1 MKNNPK
7 GYVSFVLHAH
17 LPFVH
22 HPESEDYLEEQW
34 LFEAISE
41 TYIPLLLNFGKLE
54 NEHVDFRI
62 TMSMTPP
69 LLNMLD
75 NTLLQERY
83 IKYLQSHIEL
93 AKKEVIR
100 NQDNE
105 SLKNLAQYYVDRY
118 SNDLHVFK
126 DVYKC
131 NIISGFKHFQDIGV
145 LEIITCGATHGYFP
159 ILYVNEKTVRAQIAV
174 GVKCYEKYF
183 GRKPRGIWLPEC
195 GYVPEADKYLRE
207 FGIQYVITETHG
219 ILYANPTPIYGTLA
233 PIVSPDGIVAF
244 GRDLESSRQ
253 VWSSINGYP
262 GDFNYREWYRDIGYD
277 APYDYIKPYIACN
290 GARVPTGIKYYR
302 ITGKNCEKD
311 YYNLQWAQ
319 DSINKQAGHFF
330 DSREK
335 QITEAANFT
344 QNPPI
349 VLCPYDAELYGH
361 WWYEGPDWLYTLF
374 KKIYY
379 DKCDFD
385 LITPSEYIDKYPQM
399 QLCTPCRSS
408 WGANGYSEVWLNQ
421 SNDYVHRHL
430 HVAGDKMVELA
441 NLFPDEPK
449 DSLKRKALN
458 QCARELLLAQSSDWL
473 FIITNG
479 TMVDYAKKRIK
490 DHIGR
495 FSKLYQQIKDDKID
509 KKFLDSISKID
520 CIFPE
525 IDYTIYKLFYKIRS
539 SSPFEEFE
547 GAPRPRASYR
557 NFKKQNISNHYIIW
571 TICTPY
577 FLEYYM
583 YIRSFLVNTI
593 IRFCSY
599 YGGFI

>member
-83 IKYLQSHIEL
+83 IKYLLSHIEL

-277 APYDYIKPYIACN
+277 APYD
-290 GARVPTGIKYYR
+290 
-302 ITGKNCEKD
+302 
-311 YYNLQWAQ
+311 
-319 DSINKQAGHFF
+319 SINKQAGHFF

-441 NLFPDEPK
+441 NLFPDESK
-449 DSLKRKALN
+449 NSLKRKALN

-509 KKFLDSISKID
+509 RNFLKNISEID

-525 IDYTIYKLFYKIRS
+525 IDYTIYK
-539 SSPFEEFE
+539 
-547 GAPRPRASYR
+547 
-557 NFKKQNISNHYIIW
+557 
-571 TICTPY
+571 
-577 FLEYYM
+577 
-583 YIRSFLVNTI
+583 
-593 IRFCSY
+593 
-599 YGGFI
+599 